1 MNRTGSG
8 SIWGALHLGDQLR
21 IDHRSWQRG
30 VVSLCSGRLSVA
42 YYLRCFFV
50 ILPTTNI
57 RPSEVGT
64 GLSGVLMSFMQGIDA
79 PTNLFPSIHCLVS
92 WFCFAAIRGNDK
104 IPKWY
109 RVLSGVFAVLVC
121 ASTQFTKQH
130 YLIDVLGAVVISE
143 GCLYFGRHTECY
155 QLVQHIFERLDHKI
169 FGESEVI
176 TEDDSSKN

>member
-1 MNRTGSG
+1 M
-8 SIWGALHLGDQLR
+8 
-21 IDHRSWQRG
+21 
-30 VVSLCSGRLSVA
+30 C
-42 YYLRCFFV
+42 
-50 ILPTTNI
+50 I
-57 RPSEVGT
+57 RDS
-64 GLSGVLMSFMQGIDA
+64 
-79 PTNLFPSIHCLVS
+79 HCLVS

-155 QLVQHIFERLDHKI
+155 QLVQYIFERLDHKI

>member
-8 SIWGALHLGDQLR
+8 FIWGALHF
-21 IDHRSWQRG
+21 
-30 VVSLCSGRLSVA
+30 GR
-42 YYLRCFFV
+42 
-50 ILPTTNI
+50 PTTNI